1 MCGSD
6 RIGSDTKKC
15 GYCIRSDPMRIV
27 RIGSNFWP
35 YPIRS
40 DPWTPLVAKSN
51 KDLFEQFDGLL
62 FKGLRLQKVICST
75 ELQRKQCFGRMY
87 LVQDSRQQK
96 NVLGSS
102 RKLGQTGQSSNSND
116 VNVGNKKHAPMKKQT
131 PVNIQPQDTSI
142 ERPIWEVTSEKFWH
156 HPGIK

>member
-1 MCGSD
+1 MQYQSLVYSNASNSNEQHDMEINYAHIAAEED
-6 RIGSDTKKC
+6 R
-15 GYCIRSDPMRIV
+15 
-27 RIGSNFWP
+27 
-35 YPIRS
+35 
-40 DPWTPLVAKSN
+40 
-51 KDLFEQFDGLL
+51 
-62 FKGLRLQKVICST
+62 
-75 ELQRKQCFGRMY
+75 QCFGRMY

-156 HPGIK
+156 HPGNSDSG

>member
-1 MCGSD
+1 
-6 RIGSDTKKC
+6 
-15 GYCIRSDPMRIV
+15 MRIIPPLHHYSAV
-27 RIGSNFWP
+27 SNGDC
-35 YPIRS
+35 YES
-40 DPWTPLVAKSN
+40 DSSSFAPPLAIQRLEIAKS
-51 KDLFEQFDGLL
+51 DLQHRITKE
-62 FKGLRLQKVICST
+62 R
-75 ELQRKQCFGRMY
+75 QCFGRMY

-156 HPGIK
+156 HPV